1 VSAGWLRR
9 AARRLRGERGLVAA
23 RRGEIDKGFE
33 SRLVWLLGSPR
44 SGSTWLMRQLAGH
57 PAVVPIN
64 EPLIGQHLA
73 PFFSDEPGI
82 HADDLDSGNFTPSRY
97 LSEAGQ
103 YFFAA
108 EFRDVWAPLL
118 GSMMRARF
126 HAHAAARPVGV
137 PLSETFVVLKEPHGS
152 QAADLIVEALPES
165 RLLFLLRDGRD
176 VVDSELAAAAKGSWL
191 GDVFPVVAGIG
202 SDERLAFVEQ
212 SAHKW
217 LWRTEVVEQAYA
229 AHQGPKLLVRYE
241 DMLAGAA
248 GQLRRVFH
256 WLGLDIS
263 DADLESLVESQSF
276 ERLPAEHR
284 GPDRI
289 FRAAQP
295 GLWRENLSAD
305 EQEVVER
312 VMGSKLRELGY
323 GSRDPSN

>member
-1 VSAGWLRR
+1 MSAGWARR
-9 AARRLRGERGLVAA
+9 AARRLRRDRGSRAA
-23 RRGEIDKGFE
+23 EIDGGFE

-82 HADDLDSGNFTPSRY
+82 RAEDLDSGNFTPGRY
-97 LSEAGQ
+97 LSDAGQ

-108 EFRDVWAPLL
+108 EFRDVWAPHL
-118 GSMMRARF
+118 GALMRARF
-126 HAHAAARPVGV
+126 HAHAATRSSDV

-176 VVDSELAAAAKGSWL
+176 VVDSELAAVAKGSWL
-191 GDVFPVVAGIG
+191 GDVFPVVAGIAP
-202 SDERLAFVEQ
+202 DERLAFVEQ

-241 DMLAGAA
+241 DMLADAA

-256 WLGLDIS
+256 WLGLEIA

-312 VMGSKLRELGY
+312 VMGPKLRELGY
-323 GSRDPSN
+323 ASDDPSELAG